1 MKTVLNRQLKCYS
14 RGWHDTLGVGRV
26 VLSVK
31 EGEDTRSSR
40 VLGHLARHAFVS
52 VPAPSSL
59 IHEEE
64 DLVKA
69 SHIVQVK
76 LSDIF

>member
-1 MKTVLNRQLKCYS
+1 M
-14 RGWHDTLGVGRV
+14 GRV
-26 VLSVK
+26 VIS
-31 EGEDTRSSR
+31 EGEEARSAR
-40 VLGHLARHAFVS
+40 VLGHFSRHAFVS

-76 LSDIF
+76 LSDIFECSRPWDTFRRLKSLFRANSD